1 MNNRILPPLF
11 SLLIFAAHL
20 HCVTDHGHAVVD
32 GKQVVINDELPV
44 APSQSNGCE
53 EATGCICKGATL
65 AEPFDFADLEVAQLM
80 TWLCSDFSLSLD
92 GASSVEMPTKLSR
105 RPFSSLPVRASD
117 RCALLQSFL
126 I

>member
-1 MNNRILPPLF
+1 MNNRILPPLC

-20 HCVTDHGHAVVD
+20 HCVTGHGHAVVD

-53 EATGCICKGATL
+53 DATGCICKGATV
-65 AEPFDFADLEVAQLM
+65 AEPFDFADLELAQLM
-80 TWLCSDFSLSLD
+80 TWLCSDSPLSLEWV
-92 GASSVEMPTKLSR
+92 SSVKLPTKLCR
-105 RPFSSLPVRASD
+105 RSFPSLPVRASD